1 MEKESFLEINKE
13 QFQKFM
19 ELPMDTPVVMLN
31 LLKFKDSVPETG
43 LTGALAYK
51 EYMKKATPFFAKAG
65 AKVLYMGKPQTILIG
80 PEDEGLWDK
89 ILLVKYD
96 TIAGFLGMV
105 KAEGY
110 PSQLRRQALK
120 DSRLIHCNWI

>member
-105 KAEGY
+105 KAVGY